1 MSAAAVAGCVMCER
15 VAGQGDLFI
24 ADLEVSRAYLN
35 ADQFFPGWAFVVL
48 RDHVT
53 ELYDLDGSAR
63 GRLMEDVT
71 RVARALAA
79 VYRPVK
85 MNYELLGNEVPHI
98 HWHLIP
104 RLPGDPALGR
114 PVWHLEHPPQPLA
127 PADLRARIV
136 EIRGALA
143 GAL

>member
-1 MSAAAVAGCVMCER
+1 MSAAVAGCVMCER

-35 ADQFFPGWAFVVL
+35 ADQFFPGWVFVVL

-53 ELYDLDGSAR
+53 ELYDLDALSR
-63 GRLMEDVT
+63 SRLMEDLT
-71 RVARALAA
+71 RVARAVAT
-79 VYRPVK
+79 VYHPLK

-98 HWHLIP
+98 HWHVIP
-104 RLPGDPALGR
+104 RLAGDPARGGT
-114 PVWHLEHPPQPLA
+114 VWLLDHPKQPLA
-127 PADLRARIV
+127 PAEQRARIA